1 MFQTCC
7 ANLSADVIISSQKN
21 KCTLYVLLFSFNMS
35 SYTWKI
41 HLENDLQ
48 RLWTWWAHEYIFFKW
63 CRCRES
69 FPFVL
74 SLSSA
79 VWRACERSRVR
90 NITADVSSR
99 RHAVDHQN
107 LSFRRP
113 AAPPATR
120 RSTSQ
125 RRTARPTSK
134 QTVRVDSGGLAGC
147 SLIFNL
153 CSLRSVGLRANLNN
167 FVQLG
172 DGLPRGSLTLTVG
185 SRLWCL
191 PPRPPL

>member
-1 MFQTCC
+1 M
-7 ANLSADVIISSQKN
+7 
-21 KCTLYVLLFSFNMS
+21 
-35 SYTWKI
+35 
-41 HLENDLQ
+41 
-48 RLWTWWAHEYIFFKW
+48 
-63 CRCRES
+63 
-69 FPFVL
+69 
-74 SLSSA
+74 
-79 VWRACERSRVR
+79 
-90 NITADVSSR
+90 SSR
-99 RHAVDHQN
+99 RRAVDHRD
-107 LSFRRP
+107 LSFRGP

-125 RRTARPTSK
+125 RRTARRPSK

-172 DGLPRGSLTLTVG
+172 DGSPRGSLTLTVG

-191 PPRPPL
+191 PPRPPLQEVLCCKETSLRFRDGSEYSQRCKRFIVRKYSHRLIEQIIRAALSTTSNTATPSR

>member
-1 MFQTCC
+1 MFSCLASTCHPTHERSTLRTTFSGC
-7 ANLSADVIISSQKN
+7 GHDEHMNISFLSDAGA
-21 KCTLYVLLFSFNMS
+21 
-35 SYTWKI
+35 
-41 HLENDLQ
+41 E
-48 RLWTWWAHEYIFFKW
+48 RA
-63 CRCRES
+63 
-69 FPFVL
+69 FPLSEL

-99 RHAVDHQN
+99 RRAVDHQN

-185 SRLWCL
+185 SRLWSL